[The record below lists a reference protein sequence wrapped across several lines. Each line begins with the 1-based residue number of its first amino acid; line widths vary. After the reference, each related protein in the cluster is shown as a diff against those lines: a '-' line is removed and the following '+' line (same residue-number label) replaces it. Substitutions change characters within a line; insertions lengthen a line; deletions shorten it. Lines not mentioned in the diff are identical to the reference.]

1 MVGLRRL
8 MRAVVSFEEAIAC
21 VDAASP
27 RLGTE
32 RVRLNEAMGR
42 VLAEEVRAATPI
54 PPDHRAALD
63 GFAVRADGSLG
74 ASTYNPVELPLLAV
88 TAGAAL
94 PLGADAVIPLDAV
107 DLNGLGH
114 VQVVEPVA
122 PGDNVERQGAVAAA
136 GALLVATGVR
146 LGFRH
151 IGMLAAAETDAV
163 QVVRRP
169 RVHILLA
176 GSTATPQAPD
186 SNGPMLR
193 AAVERDGGVIA
204 ELTTLPRARS
214 SLNSA
219 LTAAN
224 GDLVLVIGGTGPGPD
239 DHAAAAVGDL
249 GELVFH
255 GVTVRPGETAGFGRT
270 ASDVP
275 AMLLPGTPAA
285 ALWSYELFAGRA
297 IRRLGG
303 RNPGLPYRSR
313 EMTVARKIVSAI
325 GMTEICP
332 VLLGSGDTVEPVP
345 AFAEIGLRAAID
357 GAGFVIVPAAREG
370 YPPGAVVTAYL
381 YDDV

>member
-1 MVGLRRL
+1 LRRS
-8 MRAVVSFEEAIAC
+8 VVSFDEAVAC
-21 VDAASP
+21 VDAASS

-32 RVRLNEAMGR
+32 RVRLREAMGR
-42 VLAEEVRAATPI
+42 VLAEEICAAASI
-54 PPDHRAALD
+54 PPDDRAALD
-63 GFAVRADGSLG
+63 GFAVRADASLG
-74 ASTYNPVELPLLAV
+74 ASAYNPVELPVLAV

-94 PLGADAVIPLDAV
+94 PPGADAVIPLDAV
-107 DLNGLGH
+107 EPNGLGH
-114 VQVVEPVA
+114 IEVVEPVA

-136 GALLVATGVR
+136 GAPLVAFGIR
-146 LGFRH
+146 LAFRH
-151 IGMLAAAETDAV
+151 MGLIAAAEVDAV

-169 RVHILLA
+169 RVQIILA
-176 GSTATPQAPD
+176 GPTTTPRTPD
-186 SNGPMLR
+186 SNGPMIR
-193 AAVERDGGVIA
+193 AAVERDGGVITGVTRVLR
-204 ELTTLPRARS
+204 ERAL
-214 SLNSA
+214 LNTA
-219 LTAAN
+219 LAAAD
-224 GDLVLVIGGTGPGPD
+224 GDLVLINGGTGPGPD
-239 DHAAAAVGDL
+239 DQVAPALGEL

-255 GVTVRPGETAGFGRT
+255 GVAMNPGETAALGRT
-270 ASDVP
+270 GNGVP
-275 AMLLPGTPAA
+275 ALLLPGMPAA

-303 RNPGLPYRSR
+303 REPGLPYRSR

-332 VLLGSGDTVEPVP
+332 VVLGPGDTIEPLP

>member
-8 MRAVVSFEEAIAC
+8 MRPVVSFEEAVAC

-32 RVRLNEAMGR
+32 RVRLREAMGR

-54 PPDHRAALD
+54 PPDHCAALD
-63 GFAVRADGSLG
+63 GFAVRADDTLG
-74 ASTYNPVELPLLAV
+74 ASAYNPVELPLLAV

-94 PLGADAVIPLDAV
+94 PPGADAVIPLDAV
-107 DLNGLGH
+107 DLNGLSH

-136 GALLVATGVR
+136 GALLVATSAR
-146 LGFRH
+146 LSFRH
-151 IGMLAAAETDAV
+151 IGMLAAAEIDAV

-169 RVHILLA
+169 RVQILLT
-176 GSTATPQAPD
+176 GPTAAARTPD
-186 SNGPMLR
+186 SNGPMIR

-204 ELTTLPRARS
+204 DVTSLPRARP
-214 SLNSA
+214 SLDAA
-219 LTAAN
+219 LAATS

-239 DHAAAAVGDL
+239 DHAAATLDKL

-270 ASDVP
+270 GSGVP
-275 AMLLPGTPAA
+275 AILLPGTPVA
-285 ALWSYELFAGRA
+285 ALWSYELFAGGA

-332 VLLGSGDTVEPVP
+332 VLFAPGDTIEPLPV
-345 AFAEIGLRAAID
+345 FAEIGLRAATE
-357 GAGFVIVPAAREG
+357 GTGFVIIPAASEG

>member
-1 MVGLRRL
+1 MVGLGRL
-8 MRAVVSFEEAIAC
+8 MRAVVSFDEAVAC

-32 RVRLNEAMGR
+32 RVPLQKAMGR
-42 VLAEEVRAATPI
+42 VLAEDVRAAAPI
-54 PPDHRAALD
+54 PPDDCAALD
-63 GFAVRADGSLG
+63 GFAVRADASLG
-74 ASTYNPVELPLLAV
+74 ASAYNPVELALLAV

-94 PLGADAVIPLDAV
+94 PPGADAVIPLDAV
-107 DLNGLGH
+107 DSNGLGH

-169 RVHILLA
+169 RVQILLA
-176 GSTATPQAPD
+176 GPTAAARAPD

-204 ELTTLPRARS
+204 EITRAPRTRS
-214 SLNSA
+214 SLNTA
-219 LTAAN
+219 LSAAN
-224 GDLVLVIGGTGPGPD
+224 GDFVLVIGGTGPGPD
-239 DHAAAAVGDL
+239 DHAAAALDEI

-270 ASDVP
+270 GHGVP
-275 AMLLPGTPAA
+275 AMLLPGMPAA
-285 ALWSYELFAGRA
+285 ALWGYELFAGRA

-303 RNPGLPYRSR
+303 RDPGPPYRSR
-313 EMTVARKIVSAI
+313 EMTVVRKIVSAI

-332 VLLGSGDTVEPVP
+332 VLLGPGDTIEPLP

-357 GAGFVIVPAAREG
+357 GAGFVIVPAACEG

>member
-8 MRAVVSFEEAIAC
+8 MRAVVSFEEAVAC

-32 RVRLNEAMGR
+32 RVRLHEAMGR

-54 PPDHRAALD
+54 PPDHCAALD

-74 ASTYNPVELPLLAV
+74 ASAYNPVELPLLAV

-94 PLGADAVIPLDAV
+94 PPGADAVIPLDAV
-107 DLNGLGH
+107 DLNGLSH

-151 IGMLAAAETDAV
+151 IGMLAAAEIDAV
-163 QVVRRP
+163 EVVRRP
-169 RVHILLA
+169 RVQILLA
-176 GSTATPQAPD
+176 GPTARAPD
-186 SNGPMLR
+186 SNGPMIR
-193 AAVERDGGVIA
+193 AAVERDGGVVA
-204 ELTTLPRARS
+204 EVTSLPRSRS
-214 SLNSA
+214 SLDAA
-219 LTAAN
+219 LAATSR
-224 GDLVLVIGGTGPGPD
+224 DLVLVIGGTGPGPD
-239 DHAAAAVGDL
+239 DHAAAALDKL

-255 GVTVRPGETAGFGRT
+255 GMTVRPGETAGFGRT
-270 ASDVP
+270 GSGVP
-275 AMLLPGTPAA
+275 AMLLPGTPGA

-332 VLLGSGDTVEPVP
+332 VLFAPGDTIEPLPV
-345 AFAEIGLRAAID
+345 FAEIGLRAAIA

>member
-1 MVGLRRL
+1 
-8 MRAVVSFEEAIAC
+8 MRAIVSFEEAVAC

-32 RVRLNEAMGR
+32 RVRLHEAMGR

-54 PPDHRAALD
+54 PPDHCAALD

-74 ASTYNPVELPLLAV
+74 ASAYNPVELPLLAV
-88 TAGAAL
+88 TAGATL
-94 PLGADAVIPLDAV
+94 PPGTNAVVPLVAV
-107 DLNGLGH
+107 DLNGLSH

-136 GALLVATGVR
+136 GALLVATGAR
-146 LGFRH
+146 LSFRH
-151 IGMLAAAETDAV
+151 ISMLAAAEIDAV
-163 QVVRRP
+163 EVVRRP
-169 RVHILLA
+169 RVQILLA
-176 GSTATPQAPD
+176 APTARAPD
-186 SNGPMLR
+186 SNGPMIR

-204 ELTTLPRARS
+204 EVTSLPRARS
-214 SLNSA
+214 SLEAA
-219 LTAAN
+219 LAATS
-224 GDLVLVIGGTGPGPD
+224 GDLVLVIGGTGAGPD
-239 DHAAAAVGDL
+239 DHTAAALDKL

-255 GVTVRPGETAGFGRT
+255 GMTVRPGETAGFGRT
-270 ASDVP
+270 GSGVP
-275 AMLLPGTPAA
+275 AILLPGTPVA

-332 VLLGSGDTVEPVP
+332 VLLAPGDAIEPLPV
-345 AFAEIGLRAAID
+345 FAEIGLRAAIA

-381 YDDV
+381 YDEV